1 MSSSSTNA
9 SSDALPPRE
18 SAEGGKS
25 RTRRRRS
32 RRSTGPSW
40 LIGGALVLCLLV
52 ISSAPISAGG
62 VHRVPMLLL
71 MAFSLLG
78 LGSLA
83 VGLATE
89 GRNLRLG
96 VEVVLPLSLLLI
108 PILQSI
114 PLPPHVR
121 AAIDQNGSSL
131 LSDNDIA
138 PAGLWPLSLDPITT
152 RVIVGRAAAALA
164 IFVLAYHFASGQRRR
179 HLLPTVIGFTGIAAV
194 TIGLGHRILGIEK
207 LYGIL
212 TSTWRTALVGPF
224 VNSNHTAEF
233 LELSAFVCLACSFLR
248 PTAINRVGWMSGTF
262 LCAGG
267 ALATLSR
274 GSALALGAGVAS
286 FGLLR
291 FLAKDDSP
299 SLRRPRAPL
308 VWGALLGALVIL
320 GGFALGAGQL
330 IDRFRASSVGTD
342 VRLQLWRDSLHVL
355 AAHPFGI
362 GRGAFDR
369 VYPIYRSLKSAFP
382 IRFAFVE
389 NEPLQLLIDCG
400 WLLFAPILAA
410 TVFVGW
416 RIARRG
422 RHDRVEAALVAGLV
436 AVLVHG
442 VVDFGLETLGVLL
455 PFTAVL
461 ATVLA
466 RTHTVGASESIGSR
480 RSAWAIMA
488 AAGLG
493 LLIGIVSLASPSAD
507 NFDALLKRSPS
518 SAGRQALLIRA
529 QKTHPLDYFY
539 PLAYARLVPLKGA
552 AQTAS
557 PRLHALNRA
566 LRLCPSCELVHVEI
580 ARNLWQL
587 GLHRQALLEW
597 RSAIQLNRGLM
608 APTLGELFSAGAKPP
623 ELVAIASYD
632 PSLMVEVASFL
643 SDRSKIDEAFAALD
657 QADAL
662 GASRAASLIMRATL
676 QVQAGRLAPA
686 AATLESAH
694 DAGIQ
699 DPRLSLLEAQLL
711 LRTKGA
717 AGSDGALA
725 VLDAAAAHYPLNLEI
740 QRARVGLVTNY
751 QKWSAVARAME
762 GFKLALYTAQ
772 GSATEA
778 HIANARIQASLG
790 HLQIALGEYRVALAD
805 ASSNPA
811 LWMEFGNT
819 AAAMGS
825 NTTAREAY
833 ATAARLSPNS
843 AEAGAALRSLDTQQD
858 QIRALSGP
866 PPRENGVGSPPA
878 LLNSGAADQ

>member
-1 MSSSSTNA
+1 
-9 SSDALPPRE
+9 L
-18 SAEGGKS
+18 G
-25 RTRRRRS
+25 
-32 RRSTGPSW
+32 
-40 LIGGALVLCLLV
+40 LCLV
-52 ISSAPISAGG
+52 VVSSAPICAGG

-71 MAFSLLG
+71 MAASLLG
-78 LGSLA
+78 LGALA

-89 GRNLRLG
+89 RRALRLG
-96 VEVVLPLSLLLI
+96 VEVVLPLTLLLV

-114 PLPPHVR
+114 PLPAHLR
-121 AAIDQNGSSL
+121 AALDPNGSSL
-131 LSDNDIA
+131 LSDNDIV

-164 IFVLAYHFASGQRRR
+164 TFVLAYHFASGQRRR
-179 HLLPTVIGFTGIAAV
+179 HLLPTVIGFTGVAAV
-194 TIGLGHRILGIEK
+194 AIGLGHRMLGIEK

-248 PTAINRVGWMSGTF
+248 PTAINRVGWMCGTF

-274 GSALALGAGVAS
+274 GAALALGSGVAT
-286 FGLLR
+286 FALLR
-291 FLAKDDSP
+291 FLAKDDSR
-299 SLRRPRAPL
+299 SVRRSRASL
-308 VWGALLGALVIL
+308 VWGLLLGLLVIL

-382 IRFAFVE
+382 LRFAFVE

-400 WLLFAPILAA
+400 WLLFAAIVLCM
-410 TVFVGW
+410 VFVGW

-422 RHDRVEAALVAGLV
+422 RHDRVEAALVSGLV
-436 AVLVHG
+436 ALLAHG

-466 RTHTVGASESIGSR
+466 RTHAASASESPRSR
-480 RSAWAIMA
+480 QAAWGILG

-493 LLIGIVSLASPSAD
+493 LLVGIVSLASPSAD
-507 NFDALLKRSPS
+507 NFDALLKGSPS
-518 SAGRQALLIRA
+518 VAGRQALLIRA

-539 PLAYARLVPLKGA
+539 PLTYARLVPLRGTG
-552 AQTAS
+552 QTAS

-597 RSAIQLNRGLM
+597 RSAIQLNPGLM
-608 APTLGELFSAGAKPP
+608 TPTLMELFSAGAKPQ

-632 PSLMVEVASFL
+632 PSLMIEVASFL

-686 AATLESAH
+686 AVTLKSAH

-711 LRTKGA
+711 LRTQGA

-725 VLDAAAAHYPLNLEI
+725 ILDGAAARYPLDLEI
-740 QRARVGLVTNY
+740 QRARVGVVTDY
-751 QKWSAVARAME
+751 QKWSAVGRAME
-762 GFKLALYTAQ
+762 GFKLALYTTK

-790 HLQIALGEYRVALAD
+790 HGQLALGEYRVALAD
-805 ASSNPA
+805 VSSDPA
-811 LWMEFGNT
+811 LWMEFGR
-819 AAAMGS
+819 AAAAIGN

-843 AEAGAALRSLDTQQD
+843 ADVGGALRSLNAQQD
-858 QIRALSGP
+858 RLRALQGAEPQEIKGGSGA
-866 PPRENGVGSPPA
+866 A
-878 LLNSGAADQ
+878 LLNSGASDQ